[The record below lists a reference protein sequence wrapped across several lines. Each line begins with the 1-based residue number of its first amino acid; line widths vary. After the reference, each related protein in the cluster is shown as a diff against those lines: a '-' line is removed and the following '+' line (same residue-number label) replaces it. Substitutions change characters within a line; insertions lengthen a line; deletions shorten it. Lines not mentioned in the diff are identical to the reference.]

1 MLLIALILR
10 TDPFQSVWQSSS
22 KRARYL
28 LVTFRNMISHSVIP
42 RNFLADLEK
51 KIVKYRIGENFLAG
65 KLSFICLITFQY
77 LEYDT
82 KIMMG
87 GLVEMYAIVPEE

>member
-1 MLLIALILR
+1 M
-10 TDPFQSVWQSSS
+10 
-22 KRARYL
+22 
-28 LVTFRNMISHSVIP
+28 
-42 RNFLADLEK
+42 ADLEK

-87 GLVEMYAIVPEE
+87 GLVEMYAIAPDE